1 MSIRDLNELT
11 HNGAAAEAIYHAT
24 ARSMRRDCYKNNYN
38 WQAKVVSP
46 PKPARNQDIYA
57 LMDANDNL
65 AEGVVSVTPKFTFR
79 AHIKNQGIPQKCRSP
94 HAFLSDPCELN
105 AAENPERVRQLIEN
119 CILIT
124 SPEGYGGSVPQV
136 GDTVNI
142 ILRPSDDHG
151 MYDLQFGRLD
161 SLADSSVRNMRNHLD
176 AEACQSLQ
184 DLFAAAG
191 SAARIGVIPPDP
203 PAAASPPRPLSDATP
218 PQGGVNLADLEAIAG
233 IVSKRRTNLI
243 PAAPAN
249 FLVNLRA
256 VLNQS
261 PIQEVRDVVLFI
273 NSGYRDP
280 TAQGGAMFNIWNDEG
295 ADALNTLYGNRDKIH
310 AVTAGPQTREAVIS
324 TVARF
329 AAAGQFFSR
338 HQRSLG
344 LDLRSGHGVMTS
356 LQAFAIYT
364 TAKALGA
371 RVIMEPLRC
380 WQDNNG
386 IIDDQISTYERGCNN
401 EHMHMEVPESYRT
414 PSREYF
420 ASDNARTSLQF
431 PPEITLV

>member
-1 MSIRDLNELT
+1 MSIRDLNEVT
-11 HNGAAAEAIYHAT
+11 YNGNASEAVYNAAA
-24 ARSMRRDCYKNNYN
+24 RSLRRDCYKNNYN
-38 WQAKVVSP
+38 WQAKVVSAP
-46 PKPARNQDIYA
+46 MPARTQDIYA
-57 LMDANDNL
+57 LMDANNNL
-65 AEGVVSVTPKFTFR
+65 AEGVLAATPKFTFR

-94 HAFLSDPCELN
+94 HAFLQDPCDLN
-105 AAENPERVRQLIEN
+105 AAENPVRVRQLIEN
-119 CILIT
+119 CILVT
-124 SPEGYGGSVPQV
+124 SPEGYGGGVPQV

-142 ILRPSDDHG
+142 MLRPSDEHG
-151 MYDLQFGRLD
+151 TYDLQFARLD
-161 SLADSSVRNMRNHLD
+161 SLADSSVTNMRNHLD
-176 AEACQSLQ
+176 AEACRSLQ
-184 DLFAAAG
+184 DLFASAG
-191 SAARIGVIPPDP
+191 AVARVGAM
-203 PAAASPPRPLSDATP
+203 PAASPAAPPRPLSDATP

-233 IVSKRRTNLI
+233 IVSKKRTNLI

-249 FLVNLRA
+249 FLVNLRT

-280 TAQGGAMFNIWNDEG
+280 TAQGSAMFNIWNGEG
-295 ADALNTLYGNRDKIH
+295 TDALNKLYGNRDKIH
-310 AVTAGPQTREAVIS
+310 AVTAGPKTREAVIS
-324 TVARF
+324 IVARF

-356 LQAFAIYT
+356 LQAHAIYT

-420 ASDNARTSLQF
+420 ASDNTRTSLQF